1 MPFALR
7 GASDLLMNL
16 MGAGGGASAGII
28 IGTLGYGWLCIFAA
42 IPVAALSIW
51 SFSKKLNG

>member
-16 MGAGGGASAGII
+16 MGAAGGASAGII
-28 IGTLGYGWLCIFAA
+28 IGTLGYGWLCKFAA
-42 IPVAALSIW
+42 IPVAALGIW